1 MHINRLKTRRES
13 WFFLIKIAY
22 MLIGLPFLLIIGT
35 VMFFSVTS
43 ERLNH
48 RVPGDVAGTI
58 LIWAAILI
66 PVGVFV
72 YRVFSRNRLLK
83 KIVLGMRS
91 PEYFSPNE
99 NHELYHPGDCKYLGI
114 DIRNGTILYVHKIR
128 SGQMDVIGFSMTD
141 WTAKE
146 VQGNIFRLYTRIPEL
161 PMIQIG
167 TPWAKNWYD
176 TLDAMAN
183 KNYSTP
189 VPFSQY
195 VSEQIDSLK
204 RKYRVYIHTL
214 A

>member
-1 MHINRLKTRRES
+1 MNVNRMKTRKEF

-22 MLIGLPFLLIIGT
+22 MLIGLPFLLIAGT
-35 VMFFSVTS
+35 VMLLTLPQQSS
-43 ERLNH
+43 
-48 RVPGDVAGTI
+48 RVPGDVEGTI

-66 PVGVFV
+66 PIGIFI
-72 YRVFSRNRLLK
+72 YRVFSRNSLLK
-83 KIVLGMRS
+83 KIVKSLRTS
-91 PEYFSPNE
+91 DYFSPNE

-128 SGQMDVIGFSMTD
+128 SGQMDVIGLTMTD

-195 VSEQIDSLK
+195 VSEQIDTLK
-204 RKYRVYIHTL
+204 RKYRVYIPTL